1 MELKDIGYKIKQ
13 KFHNLNLIEKLI
25 FFNIVCFIFP
35 YIINTFFY
43 LFGYSNISII
53 FWFELSSDIIDTIYK
68 PWSIISYSFFHSG
81 FFHLFWNMLI
91 LLYSGQIFL
100 NLFPNKMVL
109 STYFMGVIFG
119 GIIFIICYNFFPIF
133 SNSASSMI
141 GSSAGVMA
149 VLIFMCVYS
158 PNYEIRILFFNVKL
172 LYVGLFFILTD
183 IIQIPYGNAG
193 GHFAHLGGSFLGYI
207 YAQKIKKG
215 QDIGES
221 FLSFAEYII
230 NIFNKPK
237 EKEIKISNND
247 LKKKTYIDLKQKKI
261 DQILDK
267 ISSSGYDSLSQED
280 KDFLFK
286 NGKN

>member
-1 MELKDIGYKIKQ
+1 M
-13 KFHNLNLIEKLI
+13 
-25 FFNIVCFIFP
+25 
-35 YIINTFFY
+35 
-43 LFGYSNISII
+43 
-53 FWFELSSDIIDTIYK
+53 
-68 PWSIISYSFFHSG
+68 
-81 FFHLFWNMLI
+81 
-91 LLYSGQIFL
+91 
-100 NLFPNKMVL
+100 
-109 STYFMGVIFG
+109 
-119 GIIFIICYNFFPIF
+119 
-133 SNSASSMI
+133 
-141 GSSAGVMA
+141 
-149 VLIFMCVYS
+149 
-158 PNYEIRILFFNVKL
+158 
-172 LYVGLFFILTD
+172 FFILTD

-221 FLSFAEYII
+221 FSSFII
-230 NIFNKPK
+230 NIFNKTK

-286 NGKN
+286 NGEN